1 MNLLLQTIAN
11 NKKNSMDKAQ
21 TNSASAASPLKL
33 ATKIIHAGAEPDPST
48 GAIMVPIYQT
58 STYVQTAPGQHKGY
72 EYARSQNPTRKA
84 LEDALAVIENGKYG
98 LAFGS
103 GVAATDA
110 VIKLLSPGDEV
121 IAANDMYGGT
131 YRLFTKVFEKFGI
144 KFIYVD
150 TTDVANVAAAVTAKT
165 KLVWIETP
173 TNPLMNITDI
183 AAVAGVSKKAGAI
196 LCVDNTFASPY
207 LQNPLD
213 MGADIVMHSAT
224 KYLGGHSDVIQGAL
238 IMNDP
243 LLREQLYFIQKSCG
257 AVPGPMDCFLVLRG
271 IKTLHV
277 RMQRHCENG
286 TAIAHYLRSHQ
297 KVEKVYWPG
306 FQDNAGYAIAKKQ
319 MRDFGGMISFTLKD
333 GSIEAA
339 NKVLSSTK
347 IFALAE
353 SLGGVESLINH
364 PASMTHASIPREERI
379 KNGLADGLMRLSV
392 GIEDADDLKEDLK
405 QAIG

>member
-1 MNLLLQTIAN
+1 MKI
-11 NKKNSMDKAQ
+11 
-21 TNSASAASPLKL
+21 
-33 ATKIIHAGAEPDPST
+33 ATKFIHAGAEPDPST
-48 GAIMVPIYQT
+48 GAIMTPIYQT
-58 STYVQTAPGQHKGY
+58 STYVQEAPGKNKGF

-84 LEDALAVIENGKYG
+84 LEEALAVIENGKFG
-98 LAFGS
+98 LAFSS

-150 TTDVANVAAAVTAKT
+150 TSNPANISRAINSNT
-165 KLVWIETP
+165 KLIWLETP

-183 AAVAGVSKKAGAI
+183 KAVTAI
-196 LCVDNTFASPY
+196 AQPNKILVCVDNTFASPY

-213 MGADIVMHSAT
+213 LGADIVMHSST

-238 IMNDP
+238 VMNDKD
-243 LLREQLYFIQKSCG
+243 LREQLYFIQKSCG

-277 RMQRHCENG
+277 RMKQHCENG
-286 TAIAHYLRSHQ
+286 AAVAHWLKQHAR
-297 KVEKVYWPG
+297 VGRVYWPG
-306 FQDNAGYAIAKKQ
+306 FEDSAGYAIAKQQ
-319 MRDFGGMISFTLKD
+319 MRGFGGMISFELKD
-333 GSIEAA
+333 NSVEAA
-339 NKVLSSTK
+339 MKVLSSTK
-347 IFALAE
+347 IFSLAE

-379 KNGLADGLMRLSV
+379 KNGLSDSLIRLSV
-392 GIEDADDLKEDLK
+392 GIEDAEDIIADLK